1 MGSSLLVKALNVQDV
16 TAELYP
22 LKEFPGWGWGG
33 DGGLLPTC
41 TPLPAPGSVGLAS
54 IDFLSPEETLR

>member
-1 MGSSLLVKALNVQDV
+1 MKALKDQDLI
-16 TAELYP
+16 AELYP

-33 DGGLLPTC
+33 DGSPLPTC

-54 IDFLSPEETLR
+54 IEFLSPEGTLR